1 MIGVDVVD
9 MEVGGLGA
17 GLARRGLGRLAASLK
32 AGPCALRADTL
43 APFGW
48 SFALAHTVSTD
59 DPLHARVARGLEHAQ
74 VPSRAGRTNS
84 SSFFGSATGT
94 GAATCRTYVAPTVA
108 LPQPASE
115 LRSVSTNSTSAAF
128 GAIFPMLP
136 RTASAF
142 PRLRSCGRPSR
153 RTAAERYR
161 SPRYSRTL
169 RSQGRG
175 RAWNWPRWFP
185 P

>member
-74 VPSRAGRTNS
+74 RPVTRRSDQFLIIFRVSHWHRRGDMQDILCANGR
-84 SSFFGSATGT
+84 
-94 GAATCRTYVAPTVA
+94 
-108 LPQPASE
+108 L
-115 LRSVSTNSTSAAF
+115 TSA
-128 GAIFPMLP
+128 
-136 RTASAF
+136 RV
-142 PRLRSCGRPSR
+142 
-153 RTAAERYR
+153 
-161 SPRYSRTL
+161 
-169 RSQGRG
+169 
-175 RAWNWPRWFP
+175 
-185 P
+185 